1 MTAAEGNERELVRR
15 MRQGDHAAY
24 MALYDQFSPA
34 LYGVILR
41 MCRDRDTANDLL
53 QQSFIKIWEN
63 RDSYDPSKGKFYTW
77 AFRISRNVTLND
89 FRKRGRLI
97 QSEDPSVYIK
107 ETDDSEELPIDVS
120 GLLKSLEE
128 HHRKAIEL
136 VYYKGLTHR
145 QAHKRM
151 DVPLGTFKSYIRQAL
166 RELRKACG
174 MGVLLMMIYLLVN
187 G

>member
-1 MTAAEGNERELVRR
+1 MTAAERNERELVRR

-107 ETDDSEELPIDVS
+107 ETDNSEELPIDVS

-174 MGVLLMMIYLLVN
+174 MGVLLMMIYLLIH